1 MTKHKGWGPEHT
13 SLRDDLDFLEQE
25 LLRERTQPRR
35 EWGMWFI
42 WVVVA
47 LFGLVLV
54 LGLLFEREIRAYMRS
69 EIDLWGRPTIALRAE
84 EKIGDVDVARVHREL
99 LSDWTIAMANVPRWG
114 QQPEQEAW
122 QALHDAIKADAN
134 LLTIAQEIRTK
145 ALSDPVE
152 HGERLLF
159 LTKAW
164 TRYLDANGSGYVVRS
179 NVMVTASSQTFYTM
193 IYDTRERLVADV
205 GGTTYPARVLERVD
219 QTNIRESYLGAT
231 SPGDREAVVIVDRL
245 LDFAMKRVWPSMDP
259 DQDATRDPLS
269 LVWGA
274 AMRDE
279 AAQSLSDADLK
290 VLRQTAGTRKT
301 MLDAVDAI
309 HGRHSCGSR
318 FVINDLP
325 PQGFGPET
333 LHKLKRY
340 ADRAKGRSCPE
351 VTHDEYTALTN
362 AGDQLRDVDGLEQAL
377 NALVLWLARPIAV
390 HEARHVADDAQV
402 DGLEAPM
409 DCTVCDEAGMSVSA
423 RAELSAYLASFA
435 WSKTPQTAFF
445 QAWEPPRTL
454 SVASHA

>member
-164 TRYLDANGSGYVVRS
+164 TRYLDA
-179 NVMVTASSQTFYTM
+179 VTMT
-193 IYDTRERLVADV
+193 
-205 GGTTYPARVLERVD
+205 
-219 QTNIRESYLGAT
+219 
-231 SPGDREAVVIVDRL
+231 
-245 LDFAMKRVWPSMDP
+245 
-259 DQDATRDPLS
+259 
-269 LVWGA
+269 
-274 AMRDE
+274 
-279 AAQSLSDADLK
+279 
-290 VLRQTAGTRKT
+290 
-301 MLDAVDAI
+301 
-309 HGRHSCGSR
+309 
-318 FVINDLP
+318 
-325 PQGFGPET
+325 
-333 LHKLKRY
+333 
-340 ADRAKGRSCPE
+340 
-351 VTHDEYTALTN
+351 
-362 AGDQLRDVDGLEQAL
+362 
-377 NALVLWLARPIAV
+377 
-390 HEARHVADDAQV
+390 
-402 DGLEAPM
+402 
-409 DCTVCDEAGMSVSA
+409 
-423 RAELSAYLASFA
+423 
-435 WSKTPQTAFF
+435 
-445 QAWEPPRTL
+445 
-454 SVASHA
+454 